1 MPADGTGAHVRYTG
15 GMSAPQPLPLF
26 PLPNVVLLP
35 GGYLPLHVFE
45 ARYRCM
51 VQDLLS
57 SRRFVLALLK
67 PGWEAEYFR
76 TPEVYPTACLAELI
90 GHESL
95 PDGRYNIVVRGL
107 ERIAILDEL
116 RDRPYRRVLG
126 RVLASRGEV
135 EGSDRDRLLGLLQ
148 GLLARLSAELPPAF
162 LDRLDSTEDAGALA
176 DTVAHILQLPAS
188 EKQSFLQE
196 PDRAARVRRLCG
208 RLAEMARRLEER

>member
-1 MPADGTGAHVRYTG
+1 MPAGGKFARSRYNG

-35 GGYLPLHVFE
+35 GGYLPLHIFE

-51 VQDLLS
+51 VQDLAGD
-57 SRRFVLALLK
+57 RRFVLALLK

-76 TPEVYPTACLAELI
+76 TPDVYPTACLAEMI
-90 GHESL
+90 GHEIL
-95 PDGRYNIVVRGL
+95 ADGRYNIVVRGI
-107 ERIAILDEL
+107 ERLAILDEL

-126 RVLASRGEV
+126 RVLPSSGQV
-135 EGSDRDRLLGLLQ
+135 DGSDRHRLLGLLQ
-148 GLLARLSAELPPAF
+148 GILARLSAELPPAF
-162 LDRLDSTEDAGALA
+162 PERLDSTEDAGALA
-176 DTVAHILQLPAS
+176 DTVAHILQLPAL